1 MGFNPGLLDMV
12 GEWARDYGIR
22 PGAKM
27 LDIGASELF
36 CSDDPES
43 LNRLLAHF
51 GAAPY
56 AADELARMANRALAG
71 DLFER
76 AGLSYEAVDISSY
89 PRTMVIDLN
98 RGHLPFWK
106 RGRYD
111 LVMNCGT
118 TEHVLNQLNAFR
130 LIHDACK
137 VGGVMYHGVPMAGD
151 YNHGFINYHP
161 RFFRDLASANY
172 YEVLDFWGWASE
184 ESAPLKEDLEG
195 WEFNKPMA
203 FNRPHVAQSAW
214 AHVLLRKRSK
224 GRFRTPLDT
233 SVITAPHGGP
243 QMRIR

>member
-51 GAAPY
+51 GATPY
-56 AADELARMANRALAG
+56 AADDLARMANRAFAG

-76 AGLSYEAVDISSY
+76 AGLFYEAVDISSY
-89 PRTMVIDLN
+89 PRTMVVDLN
-98 RGHLPFWK
+98 RGRLPFWK
-106 RGRYD
+106 RSRYD

-151 YNHGFINYHP
+151 FSHGMFNYTP
-161 RFFRDLASANY
+161 LFFVRLAEANG
-172 YEVLDFWGWASE
+172 YEIMKTWGWASDAIKGCE
-184 ESAPLKEDLEG
+184 VIGKVD
-195 WEFNKPMA
+195 W
-203 FNRPHVAQSAW
+203 NRPFATQDAW
-214 AHVLLRKRSK
+214 INILLRRAR
-224 GRFRTPLDT
+224 GGAFCVPLDCIDHVRST
-233 SVITAPHGGP
+233 
-243 QMRIR
+243 